1 MNPTLRA
8 IAALLIATAAA
19 AEAQP
24 VAANIMPT
32 SAAAAPAPPKEPDHI
47 YGLQVFYPAH
57 PRATGYRIVFHRDA
71 KSWTT
76 RTAATNA
83 TIWFT
88 NEYPRLFADVYW
100 TNRIGQQGL
109 IGSAF
114 YPPHDPDRAL
124 VGYVGGRP
132 FDFDISPDFV
142 HWKAM
147 IGPGPILFP
156 FSNYPNVHFRRPPG
170 ITNQWFINRFNPL
183 NK

>member
-57 PRATGYRIVFHRDA
+57 PRATGYRIVFHRDS

-76 RTAATNA
+76 RTAATNG
-83 TIWFT
+83 TVWFT
-88 NEYPRLFADVYW
+88 NDYPSRLFADVFW

-114 YPPHDPDRAL
+114 YPPYPPDRIE
-124 VGYVGGRP
+124 VGASNGPSVFKTSTDLKTWGDIRAPGRVT
-132 FDFDISPDFV
+132 FMLTNSMRWF
-142 HWKAM
+142 
-147 IGPGPILFP
+147 
-156 FSNYPNVHFRRPPG
+156 RPPPEVL
-170 ITNQWFINRFNPL
+170 RAYNPL
-183 NK
+183 NP